1 MKKTLFFT
9 LILCLL
15 AISRGFCN
23 MNLSSSSVSIK
34 NPPPIHYSHEA
45 VDLIDIA
52 RFPLDASVNKVAFI
66 DTLVKRLGDSLAAS
80 GFEVLQTNGIPAN
93 PIKSDGSVSYS
104 YGNQM
109 VKIAESTGTRM
120 ILFRQKAWE
129 QEIFA
134 LNPAAVVGLPF
145 RSVIFANE
153 IFGQLFVHICL
164 VDPHDYTM
172 QFFGQ
177 FLGTANTQVQSKL
190 KDFRNVLIAE
200 VKKAFPDAYFDPQ
213 LPLARPETPDVPS
226 IVEVARVRTG
236 ATESFK
242 NASDLVTAIQKGNV
256 FVNFPTAHPYAVGG
270 EYQDYNYLNDT
281 DTTYKG
287 FLGFARFSA
296 IKDGWVMQD
305 GKRVT
310 VSGWPIPNQSDRMLS
325 LVSNSVLHVMGK
337 NSGDAGQVI
346 TFETPAGKV
355 HLMQVYHGYTHPLL
369 MRSGVWHFGML
380 PLSVFVWEMSSDT
393 VGVYVQNPVFL
404 AQRYMSDVSDSLLA
418 SFKTAWDADKN
429 NKVLWPSM
437 TKEELAQN
445 MLEHVSLCIRRAL
458 GL

>member
-1 MKKTLFFT
+1 MKKIIFFVAF
-9 LILCLL
+9 LSVFSAVKAFSNI
-15 AISRGFCN
+15 
-23 MNLSSSSVSIK
+23 NLSSSSVTIK
-34 NPPPIHYSHEA
+34 NPPPIHYSHDA
-45 VDLIDIA
+45 VDLIDVA
-52 RFPLDASVNKVAFI
+52 RLPLAASANKVAFV

-80 GFEVLQTNGIPAN
+80 GFEVLHTTGIPAT
-93 PIKSDGSVSYS
+93 PINADGSVSYS

-109 VKIAESTGTRM
+109 VKIAESTGVRM

-129 QEIFA
+129 KEVFA
-134 LNPAAVVGLPF
+134 MNPAAVVGLPF
-145 RSVIFANE
+145 RSVIFVNE

-172 QFFGQ
+172 QF
-177 FLGTANTQVQSKL
+177 LGTASAGVQSKL

-200 VKKAFPDAYFDPQ
+200 VKKAFPDAYYDPQ
-213 LPLARPETPDVPS
+213 APLARPETPSVQS
-226 IVEVARVRTG
+226 IVEVARVKVG
-236 ATESFK
+236 ASESFK
-242 NASDLVTAIQKGNV
+242 TAADVVSAIQKGNV
-256 FVNFPTAHPYAVGG
+256 FVKIPTTHAYTVGG
-270 EYQDYNYLNDT
+270 EVQDYNYLSDT

-310 VSGWPIPNQSDRMLS
+310 VSGWAIPNQSDRMLS
-325 LVSNSVLHVMGK
+325 LVSNSALHVMGK

-346 TFETPAGKV
+346 TFETSAGKI
-355 HLMQVYHGYTHPLL
+355 HLMQIYHAYTHPLL

-393 VGVYVQNPVFL
+393 VGVYVQNPVSMV
-404 AQRYMSDVSDSLLA
+404 QRYFGDVSDSLLA
-418 SFKTAWDADKN
+418 SFKTSWDADKN
-429 NKVLWPSM
+429 NKVLWPVM
-437 TKEELAQN
+437 TKKEMAEN
-445 MLEHVSLCIRRAL
+445 MLDHVSLCVRKAL